1 MQLNIIFFFILI
13 LQLLRFTTAN
23 LLIPGIMTERVELM
37 PKSQEYLGFLQSS
50 LNKTEVEV
58 RLKCLEN
65 VDIEF
70 EAEIVIRSS
79 PCAKEFIVDKMRF
92 SQVSNL
98 LQFYFENDNK
108 IPPGYDYDKIL
119 YYRSK
124 PQRFSCL
131 NSVGDHFLEQIPK
144 FGMKVHN
151 VTPFDLVANLEPR
164 SRRANDQFPGINGG
178 SIDGGAKDTLTSWH
192 PIQTL
197 PVDAIY
203 LLILRITITKFS
215 ADDTKNHTIEA
226 EVQWRGPYGYLS
238 AIDYPLLHFYGF
250 MCIFY
255 TLMALAWLVVCLKHW
270 KDLLRVQFWIGAV
283 IMIGMFEKAVFYA
296 EYSNMNQT
304 GKSVEGLLELAE
316 LTSCLKRTMAHVLVI
331 IVSVGFG
338 VVKPRL
344 GATLNQVIAVGM
356 LYFIFCAIEG
366 LTRVSKQTTEAV
378 KEKQIAKMPLALLE
392 ICIAWWV
399 FSSLISTMRA
409 LRLRRN
415 EVKLSLYLHFTN
427 VLGMG
432 LFIAVLYMFWS
443 LWMHLFQYCM
453 KDWKELWVDTAFW
466 HIFFCT
472 ILVVI
477 MFLWRP
483 SQNNQRYAFTPLLD
497 NSEDENEEDIEEDEL
512 FTKSGGQRPAVFEVV
527 SKRGDKKPGNDKNG
541 NGQSNGGVAGKD
553 GESKNNKLE
562 DDLQWIENNIPTTL
576 AEALVDEEEDKAQR
590 ELEISKML

>member
-1 MQLNIIFFFILI
+1 
-13 LQLLRFTTAN
+13 
-23 LLIPGIMTERVELM
+23 
-37 PKSQEYLGFLQSS
+37 
-50 LNKTEVEV
+50 
-58 RLKCLEN
+58 
-65 VDIEF
+65 
-70 EAEIVIRSS
+70 
-79 PCAKEFIVDKMRF
+79 
-92 SQVSNL
+92 
-98 LQFYFENDNK
+98 
-108 IPPGYDYDKIL
+108 
-119 YYRSK
+119 
-124 PQRFSCL
+124 
-131 NSVGDHFLEQIPK
+131 
-144 FGMKVHN
+144 MKVYN
-151 VTPFDLVANLEPR
+151 VTPFNQLPSLEPR
-164 SRRANDQFPGINGG
+164 SRRANDQFPGINGQ
-178 SIDGGAKDTLTSWH
+178 SIDGGAKDSLTSWH

-255 TLMALAWLVVCLKHW
+255 TLMALAWLIVCLKHW

-283 IMIGMFEKAVFYA
+283 IMIGMIEKAVFYA

-344 GATLNQVIAVGM
+344 GSTLNQVIAVGM

-432 LFIAVLYMFWS
+432 LFISVLYMFWS

-512 FTKSGGQRPAVFEVV
+512 FTKSGGQRPAVYEVV
-527 SKRGDKKPGNDKNG
+527 SKRDKKQE
-541 NGQSNGGVAGKD
+541 NGQSNGSVAGKD
-553 GESKNNKLE
+553 GENKNSKLE

>member
-1 MQLNIIFFFILI
+1 MQLNIIFFFVLI
-13 LQLLRFTTAN
+13 LQLLRLTTTN
-23 LLIPGIMTERVELM
+23 LLIPGIMTEKVDLM

-70 EAEIVIRSS
+70 EAEVVIRSS

-144 FGMKVHN
+144 FGMKVYN
-151 VTPFDLVANLEPR
+151 VTPFNQLPSLEPR
-164 SRRANDQFPGINGG
+164 SRRANDQFPGINGQ
-178 SIDGGAKDTLTSWH
+178 SIDGGAKDSLTSWH

-255 TLMALAWLVVCLKHW
+255 TLMALAWLIVCLKHW

-283 IMIGMFEKAVFYA
+283 IMIGMIEKAVFYA

-344 GATLNQVIAVGM
+344 GSTLNQVIAVGM

-432 LFIAVLYMFWS
+432 LFISVLYMFWS

-512 FTKSGGQRPAVFEVV
+512 FTKSGGQRPAVYEVV
-527 SKRGDKKPGNDKNG
+527 SKRDKKQE
-541 NGQSNGGVAGKD
+541 NGQSNGNVAGKD
-553 GESKNNKLE
+553 GENKNSKLE

>member
-1 MQLNIIFFFILI
+1 MNLNIIFFFLLI
-13 LQLLRFTTAN
+13 LQIMRLTTEN
-23 LLIPGIMTERVELM
+23 LLIPGIMTEKIQLM

-108 IPPGYDYDKIL
+108 IPPGYDYNTIL

-144 FGMKVHN
+144 FGMKVNN
-151 VTPFDLVANLEPR
+151 VTTFDQAAALEPKSKR
-164 SRRANDQFPGINGG
+164 LADAQFPGINGAT
-178 SIDGGAKDTLTSWH
+178 IDGGAKDTLTSWH

-203 LLILRITITKFS
+203 LLILRITITKFP

-226 EVQWRGPYGYLS
+226 EVQWRGPFGYLS
-238 AIDYPLLHFYGF
+238 AIDYPLLYFYGF

-255 TLMALAWLVVCLKHW
+255 TLLALAWLIVCLKHW

-283 IMIGMFEKAVFYA
+283 ILIGMIEKAVFYA
-296 EYSNMNQT
+296 EYSNMNQS

-344 GATLNQVIAVGM
+344 GSTLNQVIAVGM

-512 FTKSGGQRPAVFEVV
+512 FTKSGGQRPAVFEFVQ
-527 SKRGDKKPGNDKNG
+527 KRGEKKQGNEKNG
-541 NGQSNGGVAGKD
+541 INGQSNGKD
-553 GESKNNKLE
+553 GEEGNKLA

>member
-1 MQLNIIFFFILI
+1 MQLNIIFFFVLI
-13 LQLLRFTTAN
+13 LQLLRLTTTN
-23 LLIPGIMTERVELM
+23 LLIPGIMTEKVDLM

-70 EAEIVIRSS
+70 EAEVVIRSS

-144 FGMKVHN
+144 FGMKVYN
-151 VTPFDLVANLEPR
+151 VTPFNQLPSLEPR
-164 SRRANDQFPGINGG
+164 SRRANDQFPGINGQ
-178 SIDGGAKDTLTSWH
+178 SIDGGAKDSLT
-192 PIQTL
+192 
-197 PVDAIY
+197 
-203 LLILRITITKFS
+203 ITITKFS

-255 TLMALAWLVVCLKHW
+255 TLMALAWLIVCLKHW
-270 KDLLRVQFWIGAV
+270 KDLLRVQFWIGC
-283 IMIGMFEKAVFYA
+283 FYA

-344 GATLNQVIAVGM
+344 GSTLNQVIAVGM

-415 EVKLSLYLHFTN
+415 EVF
-427 VLGMG
+427 
-432 LFIAVLYMFWS
+432 FI
-443 LWMHLFQYCM
+443 
-453 KDWKELWVDTAFW
+453 K
-466 HIFFCT
+466 
-472 ILVVI
+472 
-477 MFLWRP
+477 
-483 SQNNQRYAFTPLLD
+483 LD
-497 NSEDENEEDIEEDEL
+497 NYRVHPILE
-512 FTKSGGQRPAVFEVV
+512 T
-527 SKRGDKKPGNDKNG
+527 GDP
-541 NGQSNGGVAGKD
+541 V
-553 GESKNNKLE
+553 
-562 DDLQWIENNIPTTL
+562 
-576 AEALVDEEEDKAQR
+576 
-590 ELEISKML
+590 

>member
-1 MQLNIIFFFILI
+1 MQLNIIFFFLLI
-13 LQLLRFTTAN
+13 LQLLRLTTTN
-23 LLIPGIMTERVELM
+23 LLIPGIMTEKVDLM

-70 EAEIVIRSS
+70 EAEVVIRSS

-92 SQVSNL
+92 SQ
-98 LQFYFENDNK
+98 QFYFENDNK

-144 FGMKVHN
+144 FGMKVYN
-151 VTPFDLVANLEPR
+151 VTPFNQLPSLEPR
-164 SRRANDQFPGINGG
+164 SRRSNDQFPGINGQ
-178 SIDGGAKDTLTSWH
+178 SIDGGAKDSLTSWH

-255 TLMALAWLVVCLKHW
+255 TLMALAWLIVCLKHW
-270 KDLLRVQFWIGAV
+270 KDLLRVQFWIV
-283 IMIGMFEKAVFYA
+283 IMIGMIEKAVFYA

-344 GATLNQVIAVGM
+344 GSTLNQVIAVGM

-432 LFIAVLYMFWS
+432 LFISVLYMFWS

-512 FTKSGGQRPAVFEVV
+512 FTKSGGQRPAVYEVV
-527 SKRGDKKPGNDKNG
+527 SKRDKKQE
-541 NGQSNGGVAGKD
+541 NGQSNGNVAGKD
-553 GESKNNKLE
+553 GENKNSKLE